1 MSELFRARCVQ
12 ECLQPRLVGQDNQAG
27 LLRMGVGR
35 CPGPTASPAKYCSL
49 IGEAV
54 ESLTERHQQIPS
66 TMVYDAVVGVIQ
78 GEITAVDIP
87 DPATAYPDVLL
98 ARWGA
103 LMCALDEVRFPG
115 QHYNPTELLQ
125 GKIPQ

>member
-1 MSELFRARCVQ
+1 M
-12 ECLQPRLVGQDNQAG
+12 
-27 LLRMGVGR
+27 
-35 CPGPTASPAKYCSL
+35 
-49 IGEAV
+49 

-66 TMVYDAVVGVIQ
+66 TMIYDAVVGVIQ